1 MVWSPILLLLLQKL
15 HEENL
20 GCYQLKI
27 PQKVLEIVWFDL
39 FLTLFSLGVKEGGG
53 GNSPLTSFFPV
64 SSTNVEISPQNFSTF
79 SFNPFSPLV

>member
-1 MVWSPILLLLLQKL
+1 MVRSPMLLLLLEKL
-15 HEENL
+15 YEENL
-20 GCYQLKI
+20 GYYQIKI

-39 FLTLFSLGVKEGGG
+39 FLTLFSLGVKEGG

>member
-53 GNSPLTSFFPV
+53 K
-64 SSTNVEISPQNFSTF
+64 
-79 SFNPFSPLV
+79 

>member
-1 MVWSPILLLLLQKL
+1 MLLLLLQKL
-15 HEENL
+15 YEENL
-20 GCYQLKI
+20 GYYQIKI

-39 FLTLFSLGVKEGGG
+39 FLTLFSLGVKEGG